1 MVQRA
6 APAAPAVAAVAAAQ
20 ETTIT
25 TAPGAAAL
33 EEATGAT
40 AVMVLTPG
48 MVALAAPDKT
58 ARPVN
63 LENLEIRYMPAGAV
77 VTERLLTGPEEPE
90 AAALVAPAM
99 VQPTPAVEAGV
110 QAKAEVLAL

>member
-6 APAAPAVAAVAAAQ
+6 APEAAAVAAVQ

-25 TAPGAAAL
+25 TAPGAVAL

-40 AVMVLTPG
+40 AVMVLIPG
-48 MVALAAPDKT
+48 MVALAVPDKT

-77 VTERLLTGPEEPE
+77 ATERLLMGTEEPE

-99 VQPTPAVEAGV
+99 AQPTPAVEAGV
-110 QAKAEVLAL
+110 QAKAEVLVL